1 MEYDNNDTATTRDS
15 FRIKLSGARFSLTDG
30 VAIVVAVVAFFLC
43 RPLLAEWTWFIPLV
57 VIHFFLF
64 CNIFR
69 VRTRYELAWCAV
81 LLINFGY
88 WLNRWMS
95 GETDGDINPFPF
107 VAFLCWQLLMTL
119 LVILLELSS
128 DRYHGI
134 FADQINPKLDKYVAE
149 IERKI
154 G

>member
-1 MEYDNNDTATTRDS
+1 MEYENNDMNEARAL
-15 FRIKLSGARFSLTDG
+15 IVKKISGARFSATDG

-43 RPLLAEWTWFIPLV
+43 RPFLAEWTWFIPFV

-88 WLNRWMS
+88 WLNQWTS
-95 GETDGDINPFPF
+95 GKTDGDNGPYPF
-107 VAFLCWQLLMTL
+107 VAFFSLQLLMTL
-119 LVILLELSS
+119 LVVLLELTSA
-128 DRYHGI
+128 RYHGI
-134 FADQINPKLDKYVAE
+134 FADRINPKLDEYVAE
-149 IERKI
+149 IEGKI
-154 G
+154 R